1 MPCAGPLKLRPS
13 IADIREM
20 RRPPLPAYAVL
31 VGLAFIAAALVSRA
45 ADATTRSPSV
55 VRVTER
61 DFHISV
67 VHGRVTAGTVLFRIT
82 NRGPDEHEFI
92 VVRADHG
99 LPLRPDG
106 ITLDEDALEKSIVG
120 AIEPARAG
128 KSNILR
134 LSLQPGHY
142 EVVCN
147 MFGHYMGG
155 MHAALVVR

>member
-1 MPCAGPLKLRPS
+1 
-13 IADIREM
+13 M
-20 RRPPLPAYAVL
+20 RVA
-31 VGLAFIAAALVSRA
+31 
-45 ADATTRSPSV
+45 
-55 VRVTER
+55 ER

-92 VVRADHG
+92 VIRTDHG

-120 AIEPARAG
+120 AIEPAPAG
-128 KSNILR
+128 KTSILR